1 MATQRCR
8 IAPLHHIGDGLFR
21 LRIFY
26 EDWILIEGDHYTNG
40 NRSDYARLWNW
51 STDEVLRIRPGVFG
65 SESFKAL
72 HALPNGT
79 IVVNTHQHTDDI
91 LSLPEDL
98 WNFLRTASRPKKL
111 GYWLNYPNPY
121 PNIDYLLP
129 PVSEDVSLMLAPP
142 YVKTQITGQQPVE
155 KITPKECSTLSATDG
170 VEITEGMLKINGQ
183 KISLP
188 LSYTTM
194 VNIFGREKVVFTHR
208 NMQDGNGKMVQYDKR
223 SFLIWDKAGVTAIR
237 NEENI
242 YNISVI
248 YLWVA
253 ENKKSISSLPAPTGL
268 FDCKITVDGTLWSQ
282 KADMTTRSGEMEIVA
297 SSSGGYM
304 EITFARTRD
313 QKITWQNYRKIMVE
327 NFQYALIKRD
337 CIKQLEKNIRI
348 GKPTKNL
355 TENVHLLE
363 EMSETFLVC
372 MIQALHAGYAM
383 GRGERYLKSNMLLPL
398 TEAAIKCIEHGT
410 IKSSDMLSVYSG
422 CVLLNC
428 EKMTMKRLSEIMMK
442 NGVRDFVFDTLIR
455 YRIPDWEVTEY
466 TVFPEVKEWI
476 TSQTK
481 SRNMTEARAALQKIS
496 CISENIL
503 IADALITST
512 F

>member
-1 MATQRCR
+1 MKQNRNSDKKRHHEETIHDRQYRSMVKRYKWKNHAIIAGALLGFSVLILFIIVSDIPLTAANVAVGLAVLNGACWLLLRLLCRPAYNLSIQIPMKNDGHWLWRGGELIYRELTHDDATCPIPPECLVRVDDRQIIIDNDSTSGR
-8 IAPLHHIGDGLFR
+8 ILVFLLFSFMFGLFIYWSF
-21 LRIFY
+21 L
-26 EDWILIEGDHYTNG
+26 
-40 NRSDYARLWNW
+40 SD
-51 STDEVLRIRPGVFG
+51 STVP
-65 SESFKAL
+65 
-72 HALPNGT
+72 
-79 IVVNTHQHTDDI
+79 
-91 LSLPEDL
+91 PEDYGS
-98 WNFLRTASRPKKL
+98 A
-111 GYWLNYPNPY
+111 
-121 PNIDYLLP
+121 LLFA
-129 PVSEDVSLMLAPP
+129 EM
-142 YVKTQITGQQPVE
+142 G
-155 KITPKECSTLSATDG
+155 
-170 VEITEGMLKINGQ
+170 
-183 KISLP
+183 
-188 LSYTTM
+188 

-208 NMQDGNGKMVQYDKR
+208 NMQDDNGKMVQYDKR

-237 NEENI
+237 NEENV

-253 ENKKSISSLPAPTGL
+253 KNKKSISSLPAPTGL
-268 FDCKITVDGTLWSQ
+268 FDYKITIDGTLWSQ

-297 SSSGGYM
+297 SASGGYM

-466 TVFPEVKEWI
+466 TVFPEVKKWI

-481 SRNMTEARAALQKIS
+481 SRNMTEARATLQKIS

>member
-1 MATQRCR
+1 MEFSSYGK
-8 IAPLHHIGDGLFR
+8 P
-21 LRIFY
+21 
-26 EDWILIEGDHYTNG
+26 
-40 NRSDYARLWNW
+40 
-51 STDEVLRIRPGVFG
+51 
-65 SESFKAL
+65 SE
-72 HALPNGT
+72 
-79 IVVNTHQHTDDI
+79 
-91 LSLPEDL
+91 
-98 WNFLRTASRPKKL
+98 KL

-155 KITPKECSTLSATDG
+155 KITPKECSTLSVTDG
-170 VEITEGMLKINGQ
+170 VEITEGILKINGQ

-208 NMQDGNGKMVQYDKR
+208 NMQDDNGKMVQYDKR

-237 NEENI
+237 NEENV

-268 FDCKITVDGTLWSQ
+268 FDCKITVDGTLWSK

-297 SSSGGYM
+297 SASGGYM

-348 GKPTKNL
+348 GKPTK
-355 TENVHLLE
+355 
-363 EMSETFLVC
+363 
-372 MIQALHAGYAM
+372 I
-383 GRGERYLKSNMLLPL
+383 
-398 TEAAIKCIEHGT
+398 
-410 IKSSDMLSVYSG
+410 
-422 CVLLNC
+422 
-428 EKMTMKRLSEIMMK
+428 
-442 NGVRDFVFDTLIR
+442 
-455 YRIPDWEVTEY
+455 
-466 TVFPEVKEWI
+466 
-476 TSQTK
+476 
-481 SRNMTEARAALQKIS
+481 
-496 CISENIL
+496 
-503 IADALITST
+503 
-512 F
+512 